1 MNDISRIVGHA
12 PFAPDAATAPV
23 PDYADYRV
31 VPARYPARTAGTVA
45 AIVLIA
51 AVLYSVLG
59 NPRWGWNVFA
69 HWFFSEAVLAG
80 LGQTLLLTAL
90 GAVLGFALA
99 IPLALA
105 RLSRSPLL
113 SSCSWAYIW
122 LFRSIPTIVLLL
134 LLNNLGYLYDT
145 VRLGIPFTDIV
156 FLHGP
161 TTDLI
166 TPFMAAILG
175 LTLTQAAFAAEA
187 IRGGILSVE
196 HGQREAAAALG
207 LPRARQ
213 TWRIVLPQAMRAILP
228 AAFNDVIGLAKGTA
242 VVYILA
248 MPDLFYTVQIIYHRN
263 LEVIPM
269 LMVATVWYLV
279 ILTALSAIQV
289 HIERHYARGA
299 TRDPVAASGLS
310 RVLRRG
316 RLAVDALLS
325 WGAAAAARPDA
336 AAAPGAEAAGWAKQ
350 RVGAAVGIHR
360 VSKSFGPLKVL
371 DNVSLAI
378 PSGSVTV
385 VLGQSGS
392 GKSTLLRTINH
403 LERVEEGFVD
413 IDGEL
418 VGYRR
423 DGRTLYELKEKDILR
438 RRAEVGM
445 VFQNFNLFPH
455 LTVLENI
462 VEAPVAAG
470 LSRAQAE
477 AEARTLLARVGLA
490 GKADAWPR
498 QLSGGQQQ
506 RVAIARALA
515 LKPKVLLFDE
525 PTSALDPELVNEVLD
540 VIRQL
545 ARSGTTLIIV
555 THEIGFAR
563 EVADTIVFMDG
574 GRVVESGPPSAVLAA
589 PAHPRTREFL
599 SKVLS

>member
-1 MNDISRIVGHA
+1 M
-12 PFAPDAATAPV
+12 
-23 PDYADYRV
+23 
-31 VPARYPARTAGTVA
+31 
-45 AIVLIA
+45 
-51 AVLYSVLG
+51 
-59 NPRWGWNVFA
+59 
-69 HWFFSEAVLAG
+69 
-80 LGQTLLLTAL
+80 
-90 GAVLGFALA
+90 
-99 IPLALA
+99 
-105 RLSRSPLL
+105 
-113 SSCSWAYIW
+113 
-122 LFRSIPTIVLLL
+122 
-134 LLNNLGYLYDT
+134 
-145 VRLGIPFTDIV
+145 
-156 FLHGP
+156 
-161 TTDLI
+161 
-166 TPFMAAILG
+166 
-175 LTLTQAAFAAEA
+175 
-187 IRGGILSVE
+187 
-196 HGQREAAAALG
+196 
-207 LPRARQ
+207 
-213 TWRIVLPQAMRAILP
+213 
-228 AAFNDVIGLAKGTA
+228 
-242 VVYILA
+242 
-248 MPDLFYTVQIIYHRN
+248 
-263 LEVIPM
+263 
-269 LMVATVWYLV
+269 
-279 ILTALSAIQV
+279 
-289 HIERHYARGA
+289 
-299 TRDPVAASGLS
+299 
-310 RVLRRG
+310 
-316 RLAVDALLS
+316 
-325 WGAAAAARPDA
+325 
-336 AAAPGAEAAGWAKQ
+336 
-350 RVGAAVGIHR
+350 HR
-360 VSKSFGPLKVL
+360 VSKSFGSLKVL
-371 DNVSLAI
+371 DKVSLMI

-403 LERVEEGFVD
+403 LERVDEGFID

-490 GKADAWPR
+490 SKANAWPR